1 MEKLELKHLAAYLP
15 YGLKGV
21 YNENKESDI
30 VDITGLCLFNKINHL
45 QIRFKDNTSGLF
57 DCEIKPILRPL
68 SDLVNVIT
76 HKGKDFVPCIEYNHF
91 NEYFEELSKLDY
103 SYVKYNQNRV
113 VLILLELHFD
123 IFGLIEKNLAVDI
136 NTI

>member
-15 YGLKGV
+15 YDIKGMFRNREETLKSCTKV
-21 YNENKESDI
+21 
-30 VDITGLCLFNKINHL
+30 FIN
-45 QIRFKDNTSGLF
+45 R
-57 DCEIKPILRPL
+57 EILYDDFKPILRPL

-91 NEYFEELSKLDY
+91 NEYFEELSALDY